1 MTTAAATLLSS
12 SDSTSHQLTMP
23 RLSPLLLLALPSAAV
38 TIVVGAVLALVDVP
52 LWLTAVTA
60 VAAGVLAGLTLRWR
74 APALALECLS
84 AEPID
89 PADEPRLVNVVE
101 GLCATFGSPEPKLH
115 RVGSASPN
123 AAIVG
128 RSSKDA
134 QLVVTDG
141 LLDSLDR
148 LELEA
153 VVARLLSQL
162 RLGIEAATVLVAV
175 AKIVS
180 PLGLR
185 DRVLERALDRQAMIV
200 IDLDAVRMTRYPP
213 ALASAYETAADIR
226 PIESIP
232 VADHLWLLGT
242 TSGRPRGGAHPPLAE
257 RIDVLR
263 EL

>member
-1 MTTAAATLLSS
+1 MS
-12 SDSTSHQLTMP
+12 
-23 RLSPLLLLALPSAAV
+23 RLSPYALLALPSVFV
-38 TIVVGAVLALVDVP
+38 TIAVGAVLAVVGVP
-52 LWLTAVTA
+52 LWLSAA
-60 VAAGVLAGLTLRWR
+60 LGLAAGVLTALTLRWR
-74 APALALECLS
+74 APGLALEYLA

-89 PADEPRLVNVVE
+89 PTDEPRLVNVVE
-101 GLCATFGSPEPKLH
+101 GLCATYGHPEPKLY
-115 RVGSASPN
+115 RVESDSPN
-123 AAIVG
+123 AAILG
-128 RSSKDA
+128 RSSDDA
-134 QLVVTDG
+134 HLVVTNG

-162 RLGIEAATVLVAV
+162 KLGIEAGTVLVAV

-185 DRVLERALDRQAMIV
+185 DRVLERALDRSSMIA

-226 PIESIP
+226 PIDSTP
-232 VADHLWLLGT
+232 VADHLWVLGT
-242 TSGRPRGGAHPPLAE
+242 TSGRPRGVAHPPLAD